1 MTNMSPNFSLSTLK
15 RRLKAMNIRRHDE
28 GIRPEEVMQ
37 TVRVSTLSIFVVMK
51 VQPYICVYVHAHP

>member
-1 MTNMSPNFSLSTLK
+1 
-15 RRLKAMNIRRHDE
+15 MNIRRHDE